1 MMKTDVILKVMNVI
15 FWILFIGLCIKTG
28 AIIVSFFVS
37 IFVNPEAA
45 KDLYLGLDISDVY
58 NFDLYTYVCMVSF
71 IIVLNGM
78 KAFIAYLAV
87 KLFLKF
93 DLNYPFNDN
102 VAALISKISY
112 YALSIGVVALI
123 AAQYSEGLIKRGVEI
138 SRIDWGAQEFL
149 FFAGIIYILALVFK
163 KGVEIQGENEL
174 TI

>member
-1 MMKTDVILKVMNVI
+1 MKTNAILKIMNII

-37 IFVNPEAA
+37 LFVNPEAA
-45 KDLYLGLDISDVY
+45 KDLYLGLDLSDVY
-58 NFDLYTYVCMVSF
+58 NIDLYTYVCVVSF

-78 KAFIAYLAV
+78 KAYIAYLAV

-93 DLNYPFNDN
+93 DLNYPFNEN
-102 VAALISKISY
+102 VAGLISQISY
-112 YALSIGVVALI
+112 YAMSIGLVALI
-123 AAQYSEGLIKRGVEI
+123 AAEYSEGLIKRGAEI
-138 SRIDWGAQEFL
+138 SRMDWGAQEFL

-163 KGVEIQGENEL
+163 KGVEIQSENEL